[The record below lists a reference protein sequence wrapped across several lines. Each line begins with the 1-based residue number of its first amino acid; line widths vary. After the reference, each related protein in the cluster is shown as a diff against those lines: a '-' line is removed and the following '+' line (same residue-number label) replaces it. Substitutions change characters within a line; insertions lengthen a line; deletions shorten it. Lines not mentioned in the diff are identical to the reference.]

1 MFDTNKPGKALAMCM
16 GILFLSGCSMS
27 SLYPWSGPTE
37 RSRVPTDATAYACN
51 GGKTL
56 YVRYG
61 PSAQYAMVLLP
72 DREFRLDA
80 EAGPAASKFTN
91 GRTTLAVKDG
101 EVSLEENGS
110 VLYGGC
116 KKAEP
121 KAR

>member
-1 MFDTNKPGKALAMCM
+1 MQNRHKQAGVLLGTML
-16 GILFLSGCSMS
+16 LSACSMS
-27 SLYPWSGPTE
+27 SLNPWSGPTE

-101 EVSLEENGS
+101 DVSLEENGS
-110 VLYGGC
+110 VLYAGC